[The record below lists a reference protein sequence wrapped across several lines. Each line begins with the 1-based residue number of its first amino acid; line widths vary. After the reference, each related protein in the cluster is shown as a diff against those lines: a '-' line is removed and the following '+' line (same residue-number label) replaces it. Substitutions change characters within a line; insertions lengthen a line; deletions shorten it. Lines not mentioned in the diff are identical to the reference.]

1 MAVDGSLIFDTKINT
16 EGFQKGRKS
25 IEQSI
30 NGMKSTFLKLGSV
43 IGTVF
48 GAGQIISFSKTC
60 VSASKE
66 AGDALIGLKSI
77 VEGQNRDFSKAQNFI
92 NEYISDGLIPMSN
105 AVTAYKNL
113 ASRGYDDSQI
123 QSVMLALKDSATYG
137 RQSSLSLGYA
147 VQSATEGLKNEN
159 SILVDNAGVTKNV
172 ALMWKDYA
180 TSIGTTYTNL
190 TKQQKIQAEVN
201 GILTETRFQ
210 TGDAS
215 RMADSFSGQLSRLTT
230 NFTKFKIAVGDV
242 LINAI
247 KPIVASL
254 DEAIQS
260 MTKFVTTFSKVL
272 GLKSYSNSASET
284 DTKKSETSYEDSGL
298 VSNASQVTDEIAD
311 SVDNQN
317 DLTEAIEETAK
328 AEERSLAGFDE
339 INKISDET
347 EIESQ
352 PETVDNT
359 DIIPPQTVEVEPV
372 LSGSVEVTAD
382 VTPFE
387 NAMKSAIERIK
398 LLINKLLKP
407 VKIAWEDNS
416 PQLIESIQSA
426 FEKIKELAKSV
437 GQSFADIW
445 TNGTGEQYISNIII
459 LFTDVFNIIGYIA
472 GALKEAWNDNGTGDA
487 LIQSYFDRWNAL
499 LELIHTIADDFR
511 EVWNDGT
518 GVEICSNIFE
528 IITNINE
535 TVANLRERFK
545 LAWEENNTGKR
556 IIQGILN
563 IFKTILKTINDIT
576 SDTKEWSEKLDFSPL
591 LTSIQELLKSLE
603 PLTENI
609 GEGLEWFYKN
619 VLLSLADWTI
629 EDVIPAFLDLLSG
642 ALSAL
647 NSVIEVFK
655 PLAKWLWDS
664 FLEPI
669 AEWTGGIIVLVI
681 KGLANALKDISD
693 WISEHKSEIQDFI
706 IVVGILG
713 AALMLANII
722 NKIIFALAIAV
733 IIKSVITALIS
744 LGQATGVVSAI
755 ITGLSSIIT
764 KVLPKAFALL
774 IGKVTLVCLAIGAI
788 IAIGVLL
795 VKHWDE
801 IKAFAIGMWESIQE
815 TLYNFFDNWKTGFE
829 EIKSFCQ
836 EKLDNIKE
844 VFSNIGEWFG
854 EKFQSAV
861 DSIKEIFG
869 NIGEWFSERWN
880 DIKEVFSVV
889 GEWFK
894 IIFSFAWE
902 QIKSAWS
909 DVKNWFSLLWTG
921 IKEVFSVVADW
932 FKSNFSNAWDNIK
945 KAWSNVTAWFSDIW
959 DSIKIVF
966 SIVGEWFKSKFKTA
980 WNNITS
986 IFSGVGKWF
995 SERWNDITSIFSGV
1009 GGWFSDK
1016 FRSAYNGITDIFSD
1030 IGGFF
1035 SGIWEN
1041 ISDGAKSGVN
1051 WVIDTINGL
1060 VDAAESAV
1068 NFIIDCIN
1076 SLSFDIPAFVP
1087 VIGGTH
1093 VGFDIPWVNI
1103 PDIPHLAT
1111 GTVVPANYGEFLAVL
1126 GDNKKEREFVAPESA
1141 LKNALAEAMAQMNGI
1156 RNDIV
1161 VNVSMFPNE
1170 RAFQQYIIKAE
1181 KNIQSRGGRI

>member
-25 IEQSI
+25 ITNSLD
-30 NGMKSTFLKLGSV
+30 GMKSAVLK
-43 IGTVF
+43 F
-48 GAGQIISFSKTC
+48 GATLGAIFGVKQIIEFGKKA
-60 VSASKE
+60 VESAAE
-66 AGDALIGLKSI
+66 
-77 VEGQNRDFSKAQNFI
+77 I
-92 NEYISDGLIPMSN
+92 NAAN
-105 AVTAYKNL
+105 
-113 ASRGYDDSQI
+113 SQLE
-123 QSVMLALKDSATYG
+123 QTFGSLKDSADEAMQRVADASGIVKTRLQGIGTSIYAFAKTSGMESSQALKMMEDALNIAADSAAYYDRSLEETSESLKSFLKGNFENDAALGLSCTETTRNITANKLYG
-137 RQSSLSLGYA
+137 KSFQELSESQKQLTLLQMVKDANELSGAMGQASRESDGLENVLGNLKESWKQLLA
-147 VQSATEGLKNEN
+147 VIGQPILQATISIIQQMTSALSKLTE
-159 SILVDNAGVTKNV
+159 
-172 ALMWKDYA
+172 YA
-180 TSIGTTYTNL
+180 TN
-190 TKQQKIQAEVN
+190 AVN
-201 GILTETRFQ
+201 
-210 TGDAS
+210 A
-215 RMADSFSGQLSRLTT
+215 LSKVFGW
-230 NFTKFKIAVGDV
+230 NNSQN
-242 LINAI
+242 NAI
-247 KPIVASL
+247 S
-254 DEAIQS
+254 D
-260 MTKFVTTFSKVL
+260 
-272 GLKSYSNSASET
+272 SAS
-284 DTKKSETSYEDSGL
+284 S
-298 VSNASQVTDEIAD
+298 VSNEIAD

-317 DLTEAIEETAK
+317 ELTEAVEETVK
-328 AEERSLAGFDE
+328 AEEKSLAGFDE
-339 INKISDET
+339 INKLSDNVNSDEIKPEISDTDTKSESETASATTTVKIET
-347 EIESQ
+347 E
-352 PETVDNT
+352 T
-359 DIIPPQTVEVEPV
+359 DINSLVE
-372 LSGSVEVTAD
+372 T
-382 VTPFE
+382 
-387 NAMKSAIERIK
+387 IERIK
-398 LLINKLLKP
+398 LLLDKLLKP

-459 LFTDVFNIIGYIA
+459 LFTDVFNIIGDIA

-545 LAWEENNTGKR
+545 LAWEENNTGKG

-591 LTSIQELLKSLE
+591 LTSIQGLLKSLE

-609 GEGLEWFYKN
+609 GSGLEWFYKN
-619 VLLSLADWTI
+619 VLLPLASWTI

-642 ALSAL
+642 ALSVL
-647 NSVIEVFK
+647 NSAIEVLK

-693 WISEHKSEIQDFI
+693 WISEHQEGVTNFLKFAGIFTAILAISKIVQTAVAAFTAMGGI
-706 IVVGILG
+706 IGLVTG
-713 AALMLANII
+713 AATLLAP
-722 NKIIFALAIAV
+722 
-733 IIKSVITALIS
+733 
-744 LGQATGVVSAI
+744 VVSA
-755 ITGLSSIIT
+755 LSGVIS
-764 KVLPKAFALL
+764 LL
-774 IGKVTLVCLAIGAI
+774 INPITLV
-788 IAIGVLL
+788 IAIGLL
-795 VKHWDE
+795 LIAHWDE
-801 IKAFAIGMWESIQE
+801 VKEAAINAW
-815 TLYNFFDNWKTGFE
+815 
-829 EIKSFCQ
+829 
-836 EKLDNIKE
+836 DNIT
-844 VFSNIGEWFG
+844 S
-854 EKFQSAV
+854 KFQSAV

-980 WNNITS
+980 WDNITSIFSGIGEWFSNRWKDISSAFSDVGNWFRDKFQNAWNNITS
-986 IFSGVGKWF
+986 IFSGAGKWF
-995 SERWNDITSIFSGV
+995 SERWNDIASIFSGV
-1009 GGWFSDK
+1009 DGWFSDK

-1087 VIGGTH
+1087 GIGGTH

-1181 KNIQSRGGRI
+1181 KNIQARGGRI

>member
-25 IEQSI
+25 ITNSLD
-30 NGMKSTFLKLGSV
+30 GMKSAVLKFGATLGAIFGVKQIIEFGKKAVESAAEINAANSQLEQTFGSLKASADEAMQRVADASGIVKTRLQGIGTSIYAFAKTSGMESSQALKMMEDALNIAADSAAYYDRSLEETSESLKSFLKGNFENDAALGLSCTETTRNITANKLYGKSFQELSESQKQLTLLQMV
-43 IGTVF
+43 KDANELS
-48 GAGQIISFSKTC
+48 GAMGQ
-60 VSASKE
+60 ASRE
-66 AGDALIGLKSI
+66 
-77 VEGQNRDFSKAQNFI
+77 
-92 NEYISDGLIPMSN
+92 SDGLENVLGNLKESWKQLLAVIGQPILQATISVIQQMTSALSKLTEYATN
-105 AVTAYKNL
+105 AVNALSKVFGWNN
-113 ASRGYDDSQI
+113 SQ
-123 QSVMLALKDSATYG
+123 
-137 RQSSLSLGYA
+137 
-147 VQSATEGLKNEN
+147 N
-159 SILVDNAGVTKNV
+159 
-172 ALMWKDYA
+172 
-180 TSIGTTYTNL
+180 
-190 TKQQKIQAEVN
+190 
-201 GILTETRFQ
+201 
-210 TGDAS
+210 
-215 RMADSFSGQLSRLTT
+215 
-230 NFTKFKIAVGDV
+230 
-242 LINAI
+242 NAI
-247 KPIVASL
+247 
-254 DEAIQS
+254 
-260 MTKFVTTFSKVL
+260 
-272 GLKSYSNSASET
+272 SNS
-284 DTKKSETSYEDSGL
+284 TSS
-298 VSNASQVTDEIAD
+298 VSNEIAN

-317 DLTEAIEETAK
+317 ELTEAVEETVK

-339 INKISDET
+339 INKLSDNVNSDEIKPEIPDTNTKSELETASATTTVKIET
-347 EIESQ
+347 E
-352 PETVDNT
+352 T
-359 DIIPPQTVEVEPV
+359 DINSLVE
-372 LSGSVEVTAD
+372 T
-382 VTPFE
+382 
-387 NAMKSAIERIK
+387 IERIK
-398 LLINKLLKP
+398 LLLDKLLKP

-416 PQLIESIQSA
+416 PQLIESMQSA

-459 LFTDVFNIIGYIA
+459 LFTDVFNIIGDIA

-518 GVEICSNIFE
+518 GAEICSNIFE

-545 LAWEENNTGKR
+545 LAWEENNTGKG

-591 LTSIQELLKSLE
+591 LTSIQGLLKSLE

-609 GEGLEWFYKN
+609 GSGLEWFYKN
-619 VLLSLADWTI
+619 VLLPLASWTI

-642 ALSAL
+642 ALSVL
-647 NSVIEVFK
+647 NSAIEVLK

-693 WISEHKSEIQDFI
+693 WISEHQEGVTNFLKFAGIFTAILAISK
-706 IVVGILG
+706 IVQTAVAAFTAMGGILG
-713 AALMLANII
+713 LVTGAATLLAP
-722 NKIIFALAIAV
+722 
-733 IIKSVITALIS
+733 
-744 LGQATGVVSAI
+744 VVSA
-755 ITGLSSIIT
+755 LSGVIS
-764 KVLPKAFALL
+764 LL
-774 IGKVTLVCLAIGAI
+774 INPIILV
-788 IAIGVLL
+788 IAIGLL
-795 VKHWDE
+795 LITHWDE
-801 IKAFAIGMWESIQE
+801 VKEAAINAW
-815 TLYNFFDNWKTGFE
+815 
-829 EIKSFCQ
+829 
-836 EKLDNIKE
+836 DNIT
-844 VFSNIGEWFG
+844 S
-854 EKFQSAV
+854 KFQSAV

-909 DVKNWFSLLWTG
+909 NVKNWFSLLWTG

-932 FKSNFSNAWDNIK
+932 FKSKFSNAWDNIK

-966 SIVGEWFKSKFKTA
+966 SIVGEWFKSKFKTAWDNITSIFSGIGEWFSNRWKDISSAFSDVGNWFREKFQNA

-1030 IGGFF
+1030 IGVFF

>member
-25 IEQSI
+25 ITNSLD
-30 NGMKSTFLKLGSV
+30 GMKSAVLKFGATLGAIFGVKQIIEFGKKAVESAAEINAANSQLEQTFGSLKTSADEAMQRVADASGIVKTRLQGIGTSIYAFAKTSGMESSQALKMMEDALNIAADSAAYYDRSLEETSESLKSFLKGNFENDAALGLSCTETTRNITANKLYGKSFQELSESQKQLTLLQMV
-43 IGTVF
+43 KDANELS
-48 GAGQIISFSKTC
+48 GAMGQ
-60 VSASKE
+60 ASRE
-66 AGDALIGLKSI
+66 
-77 VEGQNRDFSKAQNFI
+77 
-92 NEYISDGLIPMSN
+92 SDGLENVLGNLKESWKQLLAVIGQPILQATISVIQQMTSALSKLTEYATN
-105 AVTAYKNL
+105 AVNALSKVFGWNN
-113 ASRGYDDSQI
+113 SQNNAI
-123 QSVMLALKDSATYG
+123 SDSA
-137 RQSSLSLGYA
+137 SS
-147 VQSATEGLKNEN
+147 
-159 SILVDNAGVTKNV
+159 
-172 ALMWKDYA
+172 
-180 TSIGTTYTNL
+180 
-190 TKQQKIQAEVN
+190 
-201 GILTETRFQ
+201 
-210 TGDAS
+210 
-215 RMADSFSGQLSRLTT
+215 
-230 NFTKFKIAVGDV
+230 
-242 LINAI
+242 
-247 KPIVASL
+247 
-254 DEAIQS
+254 
-260 MTKFVTTFSKVL
+260 
-272 GLKSYSNSASET
+272 
-284 DTKKSETSYEDSGL
+284 
-298 VSNASQVTDEIAD
+298 VSNEIAD

-317 DLTEAIEETAK
+317 ELTEAVEETVK
-328 AEERSLAGFDE
+328 AEEKSLAGFDE
-339 INKISDET
+339 INKLSDNVNSDEIKPEISDTDTKSESETASATTTVKIET
-347 EIESQ
+347 E
-352 PETVDNT
+352 T
-359 DIIPPQTVEVEPV
+359 DINSLVE
-372 LSGSVEVTAD
+372 T
-382 VTPFE
+382 
-387 NAMKSAIERIK
+387 IERIK
-398 LLINKLLKP
+398 LLLDKLLKP

-459 LFTDVFNIIGYIA
+459 LFTDVFNIIGDIA

-518 GVEICSNIFE
+518 GVEICKNIFE

-591 LTSIQELLKSLE
+591 LTSIQGLLKSLE

-609 GEGLEWFYKN
+609 GSGLEWFYKN
-619 VLLSLADWTI
+619 VLLPLASWTI

-642 ALSAL
+642 ALSTL
-647 NSVIEVFK
+647 NSAIEVLK
-655 PLAKWLWDS
+655 PLTKWLWDS

-681 KGLANALKDISD
+681 KGLANALKEISD
-693 WISEHKSEIQDFI
+693 WISEHQEGVTNFLKFAGIFTAILAISKIVQTAVAAFTAMGGI
-706 IVVGILG
+706 IGLVTG
-713 AALMLANII
+713 AATLLAP
-722 NKIIFALAIAV
+722 
-733 IIKSVITALIS
+733 
-744 LGQATGVVSAI
+744 VVSA
-755 ITGLSSIIT
+755 LSGVIS
-764 KVLPKAFALL
+764 LL
-774 IGKVTLVCLAIGAI
+774 INPITLI
-788 IAIGVLL
+788 IAIGLL
-795 VKHWDE
+795 LIAHWDE
-801 IKAFAIGMWESIQE
+801 VKEAAINAW
-815 TLYNFFDNWKTGFE
+815 
-829 EIKSFCQ
+829 
-836 EKLDNIKE
+836 DNIT
-844 VFSNIGEWFG
+844 S
-854 EKFQSAV
+854 KFQSAV

-909 DVKNWFSLLWTG
+909 EVKNWFSLLWTG

-932 FKSNFSNAWDNIK
+932 FKSKFSNAWDNIK
-945 KAWSNVTAWFSDIW
+945 KAWSNVITWFSDIW
-959 DSIKIVF
+959 DSIKIIF

-980 WNNITS
+980 WDNITSIFSGIGEWFSNRWKDISSAFSDVGNWFRDKFQNAWNNITS
-986 IFSGVGKWF
+986 IFSGAGKWF
-995 SERWNDITSIFSGV
+995 SERWNDITSIFVGV

-1087 VIGGTH
+1087 GIGGTH

-1181 KNIQSRGGRI
+1181 KNIQARGGRI

>member
-25 IEQSI
+25 ITNSLD
-30 NGMKSTFLKLGSV
+30 GMKSAVLKFGATLGAIFGVKQIIEFGKKAVESAAEINAANSQLEQTFGSLKASADEAMQRVADASGIVKTRLQGIGTSIYAFAKTSGMESSQALKMMEDALNIAADSAAYYDRSLEETSESLKSFLKGNFENDAALGLSCTETTRNITANKLYGKSFQELSESQKQLTLLQMV
-43 IGTVF
+43 KDANELS
-48 GAGQIISFSKTC
+48 GAMGQ
-60 VSASKE
+60 ASRE
-66 AGDALIGLKSI
+66 
-77 VEGQNRDFSKAQNFI
+77 
-92 NEYISDGLIPMSN
+92 SDGLENVLGNLKESWKQLLAVIGQPILQATISVIQQMTSALSKLTEYATN
-105 AVTAYKNL
+105 AVNALSKVFGWNN
-113 ASRGYDDSQI
+113 SQNNAI
-123 QSVMLALKDSATYG
+123 SDSA
-137 RQSSLSLGYA
+137 SS
-147 VQSATEGLKNEN
+147 
-159 SILVDNAGVTKNV
+159 
-172 ALMWKDYA
+172 
-180 TSIGTTYTNL
+180 
-190 TKQQKIQAEVN
+190 
-201 GILTETRFQ
+201 
-210 TGDAS
+210 
-215 RMADSFSGQLSRLTT
+215 
-230 NFTKFKIAVGDV
+230 
-242 LINAI
+242 
-247 KPIVASL
+247 
-254 DEAIQS
+254 
-260 MTKFVTTFSKVL
+260 
-272 GLKSYSNSASET
+272 
-284 DTKKSETSYEDSGL
+284 
-298 VSNASQVTDEIAD
+298 VSNEIAN

-317 DLTEAIEETAK
+317 ELTEAVEETAK

-347 EIESQ
+347 GIESQ
-352 PETVDNT
+352 PETVDDT

-398 LLINKLLKP
+398 LLLDKLLKP

-459 LFTDVFNIIGYIA
+459 LFTDVFNIIGDIA

-499 LELIHTIADDFR
+499 LELIHIIADDFR

-518 GVEICSNIFE
+518 GVEICKNIFE

-545 LAWEENNTGKR
+545 LAWKENNTGKG

-591 LTSIQELLKSLE
+591 LTSIQGLLKSLE

-619 VLLSLADWTI
+619 VLLPLASWTI

-642 ALSAL
+642 ALSVL
-647 NSVIEVFK
+647 NSAIEVLK
-655 PLAKWLWDS
+655 PLAKWLWDN

-693 WISEHKSEIQDFI
+693 WISEHQEGVTNFLKFAGIFTAILAISKIVQTAVAAFTAMGGI
-706 IVVGILG
+706 IGLVTG
-713 AALMLANII
+713 AATLLAP
-722 NKIIFALAIAV
+722 
-733 IIKSVITALIS
+733 
-744 LGQATGVVSAI
+744 VVSA
-755 ITGLSSIIT
+755 LSEVIS
-764 KVLPKAFALL
+764 LL
-774 IGKVTLVCLAIGAI
+774 INPITLV
-788 IAIGVLL
+788 IAIGLL
-795 VKHWDE
+795 LITHWDE
-801 IKAFAIGMWESIQE
+801 VKEAAINAW
-815 TLYNFFDNWKTGFE
+815 
-829 EIKSFCQ
+829 
-836 EKLDNIKE
+836 DNIT
-844 VFSNIGEWFG
+844 S
-854 EKFQSAV
+854 KFQSAV

-909 DVKNWFSLLWTG
+909 NVKNWFSLLWTG

-932 FKSNFSNAWDNIK
+932 FKSKFSNAWDNIK
-945 KAWSNVTAWFSDIW
+945 KAWSNVITWFSDIW

-980 WNNITS
+980 WDNITSIFSGIGEWFSNRWKDISSAFSDVENWFRDKFQNAWNNITS
-986 IFSGVGKWF
+986 IFSGAGKWF
-995 SERWNDITSIFSGV
+995 SERWNDIASIFSGV
-1009 GGWFSDK
+1009 DGWFSDK

-1030 IGGFF
+1030 IGCFF

>member
-25 IEQSI
+25 ITNSLD
-30 NGMKSTFLKLGSV
+30 GMKSAVLK
-43 IGTVF
+43 F
-48 GAGQIISFSKTC
+48 GATLGAIFGVKQIIEFGKKA
-60 VSASKE
+60 VESAAE
-66 AGDALIGLKSI
+66 
-77 VEGQNRDFSKAQNFI
+77 I
-92 NEYISDGLIPMSN
+92 NAAN
-105 AVTAYKNL
+105 
-113 ASRGYDDSQI
+113 SQLE
-123 QSVMLALKDSATYG
+123 QTFGSLKDSADEAMQ
-137 RQSSLSLGYA
+137 R
-147 VQSATEGLKNEN
+147 
-159 SILVDNAGVTKNV
+159 V
-172 ALMWKDYA
+172 ADASGIVKTRLQGIG
-180 TSIGTTYTNL
+180 TSIYAFAKTSGMESS
-190 TKQQKIQAEVN
+190 QALKMMEDALN
-201 GILTETRFQ
+201 IAADSAAYYDRSLEETSESLKSFLKGNFENDAALGLSCTETTRNITANKLYGKSFQ
-210 TGDAS
+210 ELSESQKQLTLLQMVKDANELSGAMGQAS
-215 RMADSFSGQLSRLTT
+215 RESDGLENVLGNLKESWKQLLAVIGQPILQATISIIQQMTSALSRLTEYAT
-230 NFTKFKIAVGDV
+230 NAVNALSKVFGWNNSQN
-242 LINAI
+242 NAI
-247 KPIVASL
+247 S
-254 DEAIQS
+254 D
-260 MTKFVTTFSKVL
+260 
-272 GLKSYSNSASET
+272 SAS
-284 DTKKSETSYEDSGL
+284 S
-298 VSNASQVTDEIAD
+298 VSNEIAD

-317 DLTEAIEETAK
+317 ELTEAVEETVK
-328 AEERSLAGFDE
+328 AEEKSLAGFDE
-339 INKISDET
+339 INKLSDNVNSDEIKPEIPDTNTKSESETASATTTVKIET
-347 EIESQ
+347 E
-352 PETVDNT
+352 T
-359 DIIPPQTVEVEPV
+359 DINSLVE
-372 LSGSVEVTAD
+372 T
-382 VTPFE
+382 
-387 NAMKSAIERIK
+387 IERIK
-398 LLINKLLKP
+398 AKFDELAKP

-459 LFTDVFNIIGYIA
+459 LFTDVFNIIGDIA

-518 GVEICSNIFE
+518 GVEICKNIFE

-545 LAWEENNTGKR
+545 LAWKENNTGKG

-591 LTSIQELLKSLE
+591 LTSIQGLLKSLE

-609 GEGLEWFYKN
+609 GSGLEWFYKN
-619 VLLSLADWTI
+619 VLLPLASWTI

-647 NSVIEVFK
+647 NSVIEVLK

-669 AEWTGGIIVLVI
+669 AEWTGGIIVFVI

-693 WISEHKSEIQDFI
+693 WISEHQEGVTNFLKFAGIFTAILAISK
-706 IVVGILG
+706 IVQTAVAAFTAMGGILG
-713 AALMLANII
+713 LVTGAATLLAPVIS
-722 NKIIFALAIAV
+722 ALSGV
-733 IIKSVITALIS
+733 IS
-744 LGQATGVVSAI
+744 L
-755 ITGLSSIIT
+755 
-764 KVLPKAFALL
+764 L
-774 IGKVTLVCLAIGAI
+774 INPITLV
-788 IAIGVLL
+788 IAIGLL
-795 VKHWDE
+795 LIAHWDE
-801 IKAFAIGMWESIQE
+801 VKEAAINAW
-815 TLYNFFDNWKTGFE
+815 
-829 EIKSFCQ
+829 
-836 EKLDNIKE
+836 DNIT
-844 VFSNIGEWFG
+844 I
-854 EKFQSAV
+854 KFQSAV

-932 FKSNFSNAWDNIK
+932 FKSKFSNAWDNIK
-945 KAWSNVTAWFSDIW
+945 KAWSNVITWFSDIW

-980 WNNITS
+980 WDNITSIFSGIGEWFSNRWKDISSAFSDVGNWFRDKFQNAWNNITS
-986 IFSGVGKWF
+986 IFSGAGKWF

-1009 GGWFSDK
+1009 DGWFSDK

-1076 SLSFDIPAFVP
+1076 SLSFDIPDFVP
-1087 VIGGTH
+1087 SIGGTH

-1103 PDIPHLAT
+1103 PDIPHLAN

-1156 RNDIV
+1156 KNDIV

-1181 KNIQSRGGRI
+1181 KNIQARGGRI

>member
-1 MAVDGSLIFDTKINT
+1 M
-16 EGFQKGRKS
+16 
-25 IEQSI
+25 
-30 NGMKSTFLKLGSV
+30 
-43 IGTVF
+43 
-48 GAGQIISFSKTC
+48 GQ
-60 VSASKE
+60 ASRE
-66 AGDALIGLKSI
+66 
-77 VEGQNRDFSKAQNFI
+77 
-92 NEYISDGLIPMSN
+92 SDGLENVLGNLKESWKQLLAVIGQPILQATISVIQQMTSALSKLTEYATN
-105 AVTAYKNL
+105 AVNALSKVFGWNN
-113 ASRGYDDSQI
+113 SQNNAI
-123 QSVMLALKDSATYG
+123 SDSA
-137 RQSSLSLGYA
+137 SS
-147 VQSATEGLKNEN
+147 
-159 SILVDNAGVTKNV
+159 
-172 ALMWKDYA
+172 
-180 TSIGTTYTNL
+180 
-190 TKQQKIQAEVN
+190 
-201 GILTETRFQ
+201 
-210 TGDAS
+210 
-215 RMADSFSGQLSRLTT
+215 
-230 NFTKFKIAVGDV
+230 
-242 LINAI
+242 
-247 KPIVASL
+247 
-254 DEAIQS
+254 
-260 MTKFVTTFSKVL
+260 
-272 GLKSYSNSASET
+272 
-284 DTKKSETSYEDSGL
+284 
-298 VSNASQVTDEIAD
+298 VSNEIAD

-317 DLTEAIEETAK
+317 ELTEAVEETVK
-328 AEERSLAGFDE
+328 AEEKSLAGFDE
-339 INKISDET
+339 INKLSDNVNSDEIKPEISDTDTKSESETASATTTVKIET
-347 EIESQ
+347 E
-352 PETVDNT
+352 T
-359 DIIPPQTVEVEPV
+359 DINSLVE
-372 LSGSVEVTAD
+372 T
-382 VTPFE
+382 
-387 NAMKSAIERIK
+387 IERIK
-398 LLINKLLKP
+398 LLLDKLLKP

-459 LFTDVFNIIGYIA
+459 LFTDVFNIIGDIA

-518 GVEICSNIFE
+518 GVEICKNIFE

-591 LTSIQELLKSLE
+591 LTSIQGLLKSLE

-609 GEGLEWFYKN
+609 GSGLEWFYKN
-619 VLLSLADWTI
+619 VLLPLASWTI

-642 ALSAL
+642 ALSTL
-647 NSVIEVFK
+647 NSAIEVLK
-655 PLAKWLWDS
+655 PLTKWLWDS

-681 KGLANALKDISD
+681 KGLANALKEISD
-693 WISEHKSEIQDFI
+693 WISEHQEGVTNFLKFAGIFTAILAISKIVQTAVAAFTAMGGI
-706 IVVGILG
+706 IGLVTG
-713 AALMLANII
+713 AATLLAP
-722 NKIIFALAIAV
+722 
-733 IIKSVITALIS
+733 
-744 LGQATGVVSAI
+744 VVSA
-755 ITGLSSIIT
+755 LSGVIS
-764 KVLPKAFALL
+764 LL
-774 IGKVTLVCLAIGAI
+774 INPITLI
-788 IAIGVLL
+788 IAIGLL
-795 VKHWDE
+795 LIAHWDE
-801 IKAFAIGMWESIQE
+801 VKEAAINAW
-815 TLYNFFDNWKTGFE
+815 
-829 EIKSFCQ
+829 
-836 EKLDNIKE
+836 DNIT
-844 VFSNIGEWFG
+844 S
-854 EKFQSAV
+854 KFQSAV

-909 DVKNWFSLLWTG
+909 EVKNWFSLLWTG

-932 FKSNFSNAWDNIK
+932 FKSKFSNAWDNIK
-945 KAWSNVTAWFSDIW
+945 KAWSNVITWFSDIW
-959 DSIKIVF
+959 DSIKIIF

-980 WNNITS
+980 WDNITSIFSGIGEWFSNRWKDISSAFSDVGNWFRDKFQNAWNNITS
-986 IFSGVGKWF
+986 IFSGAGKWF
-995 SERWNDITSIFSGV
+995 SERWNDITSIFVGV

-1087 VIGGTH
+1087 GIGGTH

-1181 KNIQSRGGRI
+1181 KNIQARGGRI

>member
-25 IEQSI
+25 ITNSLD
-30 NGMKSTFLKLGSV
+30 GMKSAVLKFGATLGAIFGVKQIIEFGKKAVESAAEINAANSQLEQTFGSLKTSADEAMQRVADASGIVKTRLQGIGTSIYAFAKTSGMESSQALKMMEDALNIAADSAAYYDRSLEETSESLKSFLKGNFENDAALGLSCTETTRNITANKLYGKSFQELSESQKQLTLLQMV
-43 IGTVF
+43 KDANELS
-48 GAGQIISFSKTC
+48 GAMGQ
-60 VSASKE
+60 ASRE
-66 AGDALIGLKSI
+66 
-77 VEGQNRDFSKAQNFI
+77 
-92 NEYISDGLIPMSN
+92 SDGLENVLGNLKESWKQLLAVIGQPILQATISVIQQMTSALSKLTEYATN
-105 AVTAYKNL
+105 AVNALSKVFGWNN
-113 ASRGYDDSQI
+113 SQNNAI
-123 QSVMLALKDSATYG
+123 SDSA
-137 RQSSLSLGYA
+137 SS
-147 VQSATEGLKNEN
+147 
-159 SILVDNAGVTKNV
+159 
-172 ALMWKDYA
+172 
-180 TSIGTTYTNL
+180 
-190 TKQQKIQAEVN
+190 
-201 GILTETRFQ
+201 
-210 TGDAS
+210 
-215 RMADSFSGQLSRLTT
+215 
-230 NFTKFKIAVGDV
+230 
-242 LINAI
+242 
-247 KPIVASL
+247 
-254 DEAIQS
+254 
-260 MTKFVTTFSKVL
+260 
-272 GLKSYSNSASET
+272 
-284 DTKKSETSYEDSGL
+284 
-298 VSNASQVTDEIAD
+298 VSNEIAD

-317 DLTEAIEETAK
+317 ELTEAVEETVK
-328 AEERSLAGFDE
+328 AEEKSLAGFDE
-339 INKISDET
+339 INKLSDNVNSDEIKPEISDTDTKSESETASATTTVKIET
-347 EIESQ
+347 E
-352 PETVDNT
+352 T
-359 DIIPPQTVEVEPV
+359 DINSLVE
-372 LSGSVEVTAD
+372 T
-382 VTPFE
+382 
-387 NAMKSAIERIK
+387 IERIK
-398 LLINKLLKP
+398 LLLDKLLKP

-459 LFTDVFNIIGYIA
+459 LFTDVFNIIGDIA

-518 GVEICSNIFE
+518 GVEICKNIFE

-591 LTSIQELLKSLE
+591 LTSIQGLLKSLE

-609 GEGLEWFYKN
+609 GSGLEWFYKN
-619 VLLSLADWTI
+619 VLLPLASWTI

-642 ALSAL
+642 ALSTL
-647 NSVIEVFK
+647 NSAIEVLK
-655 PLAKWLWDS
+655 PLTKWLWDS

-681 KGLANALKDISD
+681 KGLANALKEISD
-693 WISEHKSEIQDFI
+693 WISEHQEGVTNFLKFAGIFTAILAISK
-706 IVVGILG
+706 IVQTAVAAFTAMGGILG
-713 AALMLANII
+713 LVTGAATLLAP
-722 NKIIFALAIAV
+722 
-733 IIKSVITALIS
+733 
-744 LGQATGVVSAI
+744 VVSA
-755 ITGLSSIIT
+755 LSGVIS
-764 KVLPKAFALL
+764 LL
-774 IGKVTLVCLAIGAI
+774 INPITLV
-788 IAIGVLL
+788 IAIGLL
-795 VKHWDE
+795 LITHWDE
-801 IKAFAIGMWESIQE
+801 VKEAAINAW
-815 TLYNFFDNWKTGFE
+815 
-829 EIKSFCQ
+829 
-836 EKLDNIKE
+836 DNIT
-844 VFSNIGEWFG
+844 S
-854 EKFQSAV
+854 KFQSAV

-909 DVKNWFSLLWTG
+909 NVKNWFSLLWTG

-932 FKSNFSNAWDNIK
+932 FKSKFSNAWDNIK
-945 KAWSNVTAWFSDIW
+945 KVWSNVTAWFSDIW

-966 SIVGEWFKSKFKTA
+966 SIVGEWFKSEFKTAWDNITSIFSGIGEWFSERWNDITSIFADVGNWFRDKFQNA

-1103 PDIPHLAT
+1103 PDIPHLAN

>member
-25 IEQSI
+25 ITNSLD
-30 NGMKSTFLKLGSV
+30 GMKSAVLKFGATLGAIFGVKQIIEFGKKAVESAAEINAANSQLEQTFGSLKTSADEAMQRVADASGIVKTRLQGIGTSIYAFAKTSGMESSQALKMMEDALNIAADSAAYYDRSLEETSESLKSFLKGNFENDAALGLSCTETTRNITANKLYGKSFQELSESQKQLTLLQMV
-43 IGTVF
+43 KDANELS
-48 GAGQIISFSKTC
+48 GAMGQ
-60 VSASKE
+60 ASRE
-66 AGDALIGLKSI
+66 
-77 VEGQNRDFSKAQNFI
+77 
-92 NEYISDGLIPMSN
+92 SDGLENVLGNLKESWKQLLAVIGQPILQATISVIQQMTSALSKLTEYATN
-105 AVTAYKNL
+105 AVNALSKVFGWNN
-113 ASRGYDDSQI
+113 SQNNAI
-123 QSVMLALKDSATYG
+123 SDSA
-137 RQSSLSLGYA
+137 SS
-147 VQSATEGLKNEN
+147 
-159 SILVDNAGVTKNV
+159 
-172 ALMWKDYA
+172 
-180 TSIGTTYTNL
+180 
-190 TKQQKIQAEVN
+190 
-201 GILTETRFQ
+201 
-210 TGDAS
+210 
-215 RMADSFSGQLSRLTT
+215 
-230 NFTKFKIAVGDV
+230 
-242 LINAI
+242 
-247 KPIVASL
+247 
-254 DEAIQS
+254 
-260 MTKFVTTFSKVL
+260 
-272 GLKSYSNSASET
+272 
-284 DTKKSETSYEDSGL
+284 
-298 VSNASQVTDEIAD
+298 VSNEIAD

-328 AEERSLAGFDE
+328 AEEKSLAGFDE
-339 INKISDET
+339 INKLSDNVNSDEIKPEIPDTNTKSESETASATTTVKIET
-347 EIESQ
+347 E
-352 PETVDNT
+352 T
-359 DIIPPQTVEVEPV
+359 DINSLVE
-372 LSGSVEVTAD
+372 T
-382 VTPFE
+382 
-387 NAMKSAIERIK
+387 IERIK
-398 LLINKLLKP
+398 LLLDKLLKP

-459 LFTDVFNIIGYIA
+459 LFTDVFNIIGDIA

-511 EVWNDGT
+511 EVWNNGT
-518 GVEICSNIFE
+518 GVEICKNIFE

-545 LAWEENNTGKR
+545 LAWEENDTGKR

-591 LTSIQELLKSLE
+591 LTSIQGLLKSLE

-609 GEGLEWFYKN
+609 GSGLEWFYKN
-619 VLLSLADWTI
+619 VLLPLASWTI

-642 ALSAL
+642 ALSTL
-647 NSVIEVFK
+647 NSAIEVLK

-693 WISEHKSEIQDFI
+693 WISEHQEGVTNFLKFAGIFTAILAISK
-706 IVVGILG
+706 IVQTAVVAFTAMGGILG
-713 AALMLANII
+713 LVTGAATLLAPVIS
-722 NKIIFALAIAV
+722 ALSGV
-733 IIKSVITALIS
+733 IS
-744 LGQATGVVSAI
+744 L
-755 ITGLSSIIT
+755 
-764 KVLPKAFALL
+764 L
-774 IGKVTLVCLAIGAI
+774 INPITLV
-788 IAIGVLL
+788 IAIGLL
-795 VKHWDE
+795 LIAHWDE
-801 IKAFAIGMWESIQE
+801 VKEAAINAW
-815 TLYNFFDNWKTGFE
+815 
-829 EIKSFCQ
+829 
-836 EKLDNIKE
+836 DNIT
-844 VFSNIGEWFG
+844 I
-854 EKFQSAV
+854 KFQSAV

-932 FKSNFSNAWDNIK
+932 FKNKFSNAWDNIK
-945 KAWSNVTAWFSDIW
+945 KAWSNVITWFSDIW

-980 WNNITS
+980 WDNITSIFSGIGEWFSNRWKDISSAFSDVGNWFRDKFQNAWNNITS
-986 IFSGVGKWF
+986 IFSGAGKWF
-995 SERWNDITSIFSGV
+995 SERWNDITSIFVGV

-1087 VIGGTH
+1087 GIGGTH

-1181 KNIQSRGGRI
+1181 KNIQARGGRI

>member
-16 EGFQKGRKS
+16 KGFQKGRRG
-25 IEQSI
+25 II
-30 NGMKSTFLKLGSV
+30 NSLDGIKLAVLKLGATL
-43 IGTVF
+43 GAVF
-48 GAGQIISFSKTC
+48 GAKQLINFGKSC
-60 VSASKE
+60 VTAARE
-66 AGDALIGLKSI
+66 AGDAFLGLKSI
-77 VEGQNRDFSKAQNFI
+77 IEGQGRDFSKAQEFI
-92 NEYISDGLIPMSN
+92 KEYISDGLVPMSN

-137 RQSSLSLGYA
+137 RQASLTLGYA
-147 VQSATEGLKNEN
+147 IQSATEGLKNEN

-172 ALMWKDYA
+172 SVMWKDYA

-298 VSNASQVTDEIAD
+298 VSDASQVTDEIAD

-317 DLTEAIEETAK
+317 ELTEAVEETAK

-352 PETVDNT
+352 PETVNNT

-398 LLINKLLKP
+398 LLLNKLLKP

-459 LFTDVFNIIGYIA
+459 LFTDVFNIIGDIA

-518 GVEICSNIFE
+518 GVEICKNIFE

-591 LTSIQELLKSLE
+591 LTSIQGLLKSLE

-609 GEGLEWFYKN
+609 GSGLEWFYKN
-619 VLLSLADWTI
+619 VLLPLASWTI

-642 ALSAL
+642 ALSTL
-647 NSVIEVFK
+647 NSAIEVLK

-681 KGLANALKDISD
+681 KGLANALKEISD
-693 WISEHKSEIQDFI
+693 WISEHQEGVTNFLKFAGIFTAILAISK
-706 IVVGILG
+706 IVQTAVVAFTAMGGILG
-713 AALMLANII
+713 LVTGAATLLAPVIS
-722 NKIIFALAIAV
+722 ALSGV
-733 IIKSVITALIS
+733 IS
-744 LGQATGVVSAI
+744 L
-755 ITGLSSIIT
+755 
-764 KVLPKAFALL
+764 L
-774 IGKVTLVCLAIGAI
+774 INPITLV
-788 IAIGVLL
+788 IAIGLL
-795 VKHWDE
+795 LIAHWDE
-801 IKAFAIGMWESIQE
+801 VKEAAINAW
-815 TLYNFFDNWKTGFE
+815 
-829 EIKSFCQ
+829 
-836 EKLDNIKE
+836 DNIT
-844 VFSNIGEWFG
+844 I
-854 EKFQSAV
+854 KFQSAV

-932 FKSNFSNAWDNIK
+932 FKSKFSNAWDNIK

-966 SIVGEWFKSKFKTA
+966 SIVGEWFKSRFKTAWDNITSIFSGIGEWFSNRWKDISSAFSDVGNWFRDKFQNA

-986 IFSGVGKWF
+986 IFSGAGKWF
-995 SERWNDITSIFSGV
+995 SERWNDIASIFSGV
-1009 GGWFSDK
+1009 DCWFSDK

-1076 SLSFDIPAFVP
+1076 SLSFDIPDFVP
-1087 VIGGTH
+1087 SIGGTH

-1181 KNIQSRGGRI
+1181 KNIQARGGRI

>member
-25 IEQSI
+25 ITNSLD
-30 NGMKSTFLKLGSV
+30 GMKSAVLKFGATLGAIFGVKQIIEFGKKAVESAAEINAANSQLEQTFGSLKASADEAMQRVADASGIVKTRLQGIGTSIYAFAKTSGMESSQALKMMEDALNIAADSAAYYDRSLEETSESLKSFLKGNFENDAALGLSCTETTRNITANKLYGKSFQELSESQKQLTLLQMV
-43 IGTVF
+43 KDANQLS
-48 GAGQIISFSKTC
+48 GAMGQ
-60 VSASKE
+60 ASRE
-66 AGDALIGLKSI
+66 
-77 VEGQNRDFSKAQNFI
+77 
-92 NEYISDGLIPMSN
+92 SDGLENVLGNLKESWKQLLAVIGQPILQATISVIQQMTSALSKLTEYATN
-105 AVTAYKNL
+105 AVNALSKVFGWNN
-113 ASRGYDDSQI
+113 SQNNAI
-123 QSVMLALKDSATYG
+123 SDSA
-137 RQSSLSLGYA
+137 SS
-147 VQSATEGLKNEN
+147 
-159 SILVDNAGVTKNV
+159 
-172 ALMWKDYA
+172 
-180 TSIGTTYTNL
+180 
-190 TKQQKIQAEVN
+190 
-201 GILTETRFQ
+201 
-210 TGDAS
+210 
-215 RMADSFSGQLSRLTT
+215 
-230 NFTKFKIAVGDV
+230 
-242 LINAI
+242 
-247 KPIVASL
+247 
-254 DEAIQS
+254 
-260 MTKFVTTFSKVL
+260 
-272 GLKSYSNSASET
+272 
-284 DTKKSETSYEDSGL
+284 
-298 VSNASQVTDEIAD
+298 VSSEIAD

-317 DLTEAIEETAK
+317 ELTEAVEETVK
-328 AEERSLAGFDE
+328 AEEKSLAGFDE
-339 INKISDET
+339 INKLSDNVNSDEIKPEISDTDTKSESETVSATTTVKIET
-347 EIESQ
+347 E
-352 PETVDNT
+352 T
-359 DIIPPQTVEVEPV
+359 DINSLVE
-372 LSGSVEVTAD
+372 T
-382 VTPFE
+382 
-387 NAMKSAIERIK
+387 IERIK
-398 LLINKLLKP
+398 AKFDELAKP

-459 LFTDVFNIIGYIA
+459 LFTDVFNIIGDIA

-518 GVEICSNIFE
+518 GVEICKNIFE

-545 LAWEENNTGKR
+545 LAWEENNTGKG

-563 IFKTILKTINDIT
+563 IFKTILKTINGIT

-591 LTSIQELLKSLE
+591 LTSIQGLLKSLE

-609 GEGLEWFYKN
+609 GSGLEWVYKN
-619 VLLSLADWTI
+619 VLLPLASWTI

-647 NSVIEVFK
+647 NSAIEVLK

-681 KGLANALKDISD
+681 KGLANALKEISD
-693 WISEHKSEIQDFI
+693 WISEHQEGVTNFLKFAGIFTAILAISKIVQTAVAAFTAMGGI
-706 IVVGILG
+706 IGLVTG
-713 AALMLANII
+713 AATLLAP
-722 NKIIFALAIAV
+722 
-733 IIKSVITALIS
+733 
-744 LGQATGVVSAI
+744 VVSA
-755 ITGLSSIIT
+755 LSEVIS
-764 KVLPKAFALL
+764 LL
-774 IGKVTLVCLAIGAI
+774 INPITLV
-788 IAIGVLL
+788 IAIGLL
-795 VKHWDE
+795 LITHWDE
-801 IKAFAIGMWESIQE
+801 VKEAAINAW
-815 TLYNFFDNWKTGFE
+815 
-829 EIKSFCQ
+829 
-836 EKLDNIKE
+836 DNIT
-844 VFSNIGEWFG
+844 S
-854 EKFQSAV
+854 KFQSAV

-909 DVKNWFSLLWTG
+909 NVKNWFSLLWTG

-932 FKSNFSNAWDNIK
+932 FKSKFSNAWDNIK
-945 KAWSNVTAWFSDIW
+945 KAWSNVITWFSDIW

-980 WNNITS
+980 WDNITSIFSGIGEWFSNRWKDISSAFSDVENWFRDKFQNAWNNITS
-986 IFSGVGKWF
+986 IFSGAGKWF
-995 SERWNDITSIFSGV
+995 SERWNDIASIFSGV
-1009 GGWFSDK
+1009 DGWFSDK

-1076 SLSFDIPAFVP
+1076 SLSFDIPDFVP
-1087 VIGGTH
+1087 SIGGTH

-1103 PDIPHLAT
+1103 PDIPHLAN

-1156 RNDIV
+1156 KNDIV

-1181 KNIQSRGGRI
+1181 KNIQARGGRI

>member
-25 IEQSI
+25 ITNSLD
-30 NGMKSTFLKLGSV
+30 GMKSAVLK
-43 IGTVF
+43 F
-48 GAGQIISFSKTC
+48 GATLGAIFGVKQIIEFGKKA
-60 VSASKE
+60 VESAAE
-66 AGDALIGLKSI
+66 
-77 VEGQNRDFSKAQNFI
+77 I
-92 NEYISDGLIPMSN
+92 NAAN
-105 AVTAYKNL
+105 
-113 ASRGYDDSQI
+113 SQLE
-123 QSVMLALKDSATYG
+123 QTFGSLKDSADEAMQRVADASGIVKTRLQGIGTSIYAFAKTSGMESSQALKMMEDALNIAADSAAYYDRSLEETSESLKSFLKGNFENDAALGLSCTETTRNITANKLYG
-137 RQSSLSLGYA
+137 KSFQELSESQKQLTLLQMVKDANELSGAMGQASRESDGLENVLGNLKESWKQLLA
-147 VQSATEGLKNEN
+147 VIGQPILQATISVIQQMTSALSKLTE
-159 SILVDNAGVTKNV
+159 
-172 ALMWKDYA
+172 YA
-180 TSIGTTYTNL
+180 TN
-190 TKQQKIQAEVN
+190 AVN
-201 GILTETRFQ
+201 
-210 TGDAS
+210 A
-215 RMADSFSGQLSRLTT
+215 LSKVFGW
-230 NFTKFKIAVGDV
+230 NNSQN
-242 LINAI
+242 NAI
-247 KPIVASL
+247 S
-254 DEAIQS
+254 D
-260 MTKFVTTFSKVL
+260 
-272 GLKSYSNSASET
+272 SAS
-284 DTKKSETSYEDSGL
+284 S
-298 VSNASQVTDEIAD
+298 VSNEIAD

-317 DLTEAIEETAK
+317 ELTEAVEETVK
-328 AEERSLAGFDE
+328 AEEKSLAGFDE
-339 INKISDET
+339 INKLSDNVNSDEIKPEISDTDTKSESETVSATTTVKIET
-347 EIESQ
+347 E
-352 PETVDNT
+352 T
-359 DIIPPQTVEVEPV
+359 DINSLVE
-372 LSGSVEVTAD
+372 T
-382 VTPFE
+382 
-387 NAMKSAIERIK
+387 IERIK
-398 LLINKLLKP
+398 AKFDELAKP

-459 LFTDVFNIIGYIA
+459 LFTDVFNIIGDIA

-511 EVWNDGT
+511 EIWNDGT
-518 GVEICSNIFE
+518 GVEICSNIFG

-535 TVANLRERFK
+535 IVANLRERFK
-545 LAWEENNTGKR
+545 LAWKENNTGKG

-591 LTSIQELLKSLE
+591 LTSIQGLLKSLE

-609 GEGLEWFYKN
+609 GSGLEWFYKN
-619 VLLSLADWTI
+619 VLLPLASWTI

-647 NSVIEVFK
+647 NSAIEVLK

-669 AEWTGGIIVLVI
+669 AEWTGGIIVFVI
-681 KGLANALKDISD
+681 KGLANALKEISD
-693 WISEHKSEIQDFI
+693 WISEHQEGVTNFLKFAGIFTAILAISKIVQTAVAAFTAMGGI
-706 IVVGILG
+706 IGLVTG
-713 AALMLANII
+713 AATLLAPVIS
-722 NKIIFALAIAV
+722 ALSGV
-733 IIKSVITALIS
+733 IS
-744 LGQATGVVSAI
+744 L
-755 ITGLSSIIT
+755 
-764 KVLPKAFALL
+764 L
-774 IGKVTLVCLAIGAI
+774 INPITLV
-788 IAIGVLL
+788 IAIGLL
-795 VKHWDE
+795 LIAHWDE
-801 IKAFAIGMWESIQE
+801 VKEAAINAW
-815 TLYNFFDNWKTGFE
+815 
-829 EIKSFCQ
+829 
-836 EKLDNIKE
+836 DNIT
-844 VFSNIGEWFG
+844 S
-854 EKFQSAV
+854 KFQSAV

-932 FKSNFSNAWDNIK
+932 FKSKFSNARDNIK
-945 KAWSNVTAWFSDIW
+945 KAWSNVITWFSDIW

-980 WNNITS
+980 WDNITSIFSGIGEWFSNRWKDISSAFSDVENWFRDKFQNAWNNITS
-986 IFSGVGKWF
+986 IFSGAGKWF
-995 SERWNDITSIFSGV
+995 SERWNDIASIFSGV
-1009 GGWFSDK
+1009 DGWFSDK

-1076 SLSFDIPAFVP
+1076 SLSFDIPDFVP
-1087 VIGGTH
+1087 SIGGTH

-1181 KNIQSRGGRI
+1181 KNIQARGGRI